1 MRVFD
6 LANDNKVI
14 MTVKDIARIL
24 SVSEES
30 AKVSAVRYV
39 KNNLL
44 LRLKKAAYITPQNF
58 NNLTENKLFEVA
70 NLLQVPSYISLTTAL
85 SFYDITTQQL
95 RSVIESVGL
104 KRSKRIIIKEFEF
117 SFSLVKKSLY
127 TGFVLKDGF
136 FIATPEKALADAVY
150 LTSIS
155 KYSVDFDAVNFGKLK
170 LNQVDKFITFSKN
183 KKTQNFW
190 EQLCKSYNL

>member
-1 MRVFD
+1 MRVFE
-6 LANDNKVI
+6 LVNDNKVI
-14 MTVKDIARIL
+14 LTIKDIARIL

-44 LRLKKAAYITPQNF
+44 FRLKKDVYITPQNF

-104 KRSKRIIIKEFEF
+104 KRSKRIVVKEFEF
-117 SFSLVKKSLY
+117 LFFLVKKSFY
-127 TGFVLKDGF
+127 TGFILKDGF

-155 KYSVDFDAVNFGKLK
+155 KYSVDFDAVNFSKLE
-170 LNQVDKFITFSKN
+170 LNRVDEFITLSKN
-183 KKTQNFW
+183 KKAKNYW
-190 EQLCKSYNL
+190 EKLCKSYNL